1 MLYENDLR
9 KYEKWLK
16 TKANVK
22 SSVDYV
28 YKGSIISN
36 KINQHVNQFRWHEHL
51 NRVYNAFGISTFYEF
66 TDDSL
71 DIMYNSLADKFG
83 FCSILEGIRIN
94 DAKKH
99 KVARLRE
106 RVESIISYNNSLF
119 LTLTFTDKVL
129 SSTDEHTRRRYVT
142 RFLKKYCLNYVANV
156 DYGAKNHREH
166 YHAVVLCENIDHKL
180 WRYGAINF
188 KRINYD
194 ADTDTINKLSMYVAK
209 LTNHAIKE
217 TCKRCYL
224 IYPKFKKNT

>member
-1 MLYENDLR
+1 MLYEKDLR
-9 KYEKWLK
+9 SYEKWLK
-16 TKANVK
+16 SKAQ
-22 SSVDYV
+22 VDNKIDYT

-36 KINQHVNQFRWHEHL
+36 KINQYVNKLTWHEHL

-66 TDDSL
+66 TDDSI

-83 FCSILEGIRIN
+83 YCSILEGIRIN

-99 KVARLRE
+99 KVARLRD

-119 LTLTFTDKVL
+119 ITLTFTDEVL
-129 SSTDEHTRRRYVT
+129 NTTQPHIRRKYVQ

-156 DYGAKNHREH
+156 DYGKKNHREH
-166 YHAVVLCENIDHKL
+166 YHAVVLVDKLDHNS

-194 ADTDTINKLSMYVAK
+194 VEHDTLEKLTMYVAK

-224 IYPKFKKNT
+224 IYPKIKK